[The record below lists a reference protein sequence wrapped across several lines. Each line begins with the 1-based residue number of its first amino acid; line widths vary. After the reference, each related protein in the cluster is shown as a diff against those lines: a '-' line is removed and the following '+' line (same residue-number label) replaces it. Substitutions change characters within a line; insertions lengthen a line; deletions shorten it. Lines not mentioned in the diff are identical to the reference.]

1 MDDEQ
6 KPNLEE
12 SDLPIASP
20 AASRFPWGELLLYL
34 LGGFGLFSLASVGV
48 AFLSPHLGQTAIVLV
63 ALTNLVFI
71 GGSAWYL
78 GVLRHKTSWDAMGFV
93 PVRWRWSWLFIAIGL
108 SLALMPLRGLAG
120 LIASYLIEGG
130 LDSLQARADLMMG
143 SSMEFSWLGFAL
155 TFVSVGIIAPLS
167 EELYFRGLLHRL
179 FQPHL
184 KFWLR
189 VLLSSSLF
197 ALAHFDSVGVVVSSF
212 VMGVII
218 ALAYERSKSL
228 WLPIAI
234 HMATNSIAVLLLYLM
249 LLLHNILPS
258 GVMQF

>member
-1 MDDEQ
+1 MDEEQTLNPDE
-6 KPNLEE
+6 
-12 SDLPIASP
+12 SGLPQ
-20 AASRFPWGELLLYL
+20 AAVANPRFPWGELLLYL
-34 LGGFGLFSLASVGV
+34 LGGFGVFSLASIGV
-48 AFLSPHLGQTAIVLV
+48 AYLSPHLGQAAIVLV
-63 ALTNLVFI
+63 ALTSLMFI

-78 GVLRHKTSWDAMGFV
+78 GVLRGKTSWQAMGFL
-93 PVRWRWSWLFIAIGL
+93 PVNWRWSWLFIAVGL

-120 LIASYLIEGG
+120 LIVSYLVEGG
-130 LDSLQARADLMMG
+130 FDSLQARADLMMG

-184 KFWLR
+184 KLWLR
-189 VLLSSSLF
+189 VLISSTLF
-197 ALAHFDSVGVVVSSF
+197 ALAHFDSVGVVVSSY
-212 VMGVII
+212 VMGVVI

-234 HMATNSIAVLLLYLM
+234 HMATNSIAVLLLYLV
-249 LLLHNILPS
+249 LFLQNILPANLL
-258 GVMQF
+258 QI